1 MGVERI
7 CLRLTGKDP
16 MEKVCKNCE
25 YFVQKTF
32 DSSKHLWGDC
42 MKKAGS
48 IEADGKKEQG
58 AFMWADK
65 TCSDFKLKQE
75 RK

>member
-1 MGVERI
+1 
-7 CLRLTGKDP
+7 

-25 YFVQKTF
+25 YFVQV
-32 DSSKHLWGDC
+32 SSTIEYICGDC
-42 MKKAGS
+42 MKAESS

-58 AFMWADK
+58 AFVWADK